1 MIYLVLDGGIAGY
14 ATTVEKAQQMVDKL
28 KQEYGEEFVD
38 YKIIPVKTDVLCIDD
53 QIIKF

>member
-1 MIYLVLDGGIAGY
+1 MIYLVLDGGIVGY

-53 QIIKF
+53 KIIKF